1 MKHNRFIIQRIDSG
15 KYLRPN
21 LKDRYTSDIMKAGR
35 WFTVASAEKWIEDLH
50 GSDHT
55 IIPIYS
61 NDRRPELDMPISSES
76 QTNSMRT
83 DKKQIPNNG
92 DEDLPF

>member
-35 WFTVASAEKWIEDLH
+35 WFTVASAEKWIEDGH
-50 GSDHT
+50 GVDHT
-55 IIPIYS
+55 IIPIFS
-61 NDRRPELDMPISSES
+61 NDRRASLDMPISSDS
-76 QTNSMRT
+76 KTNIPVT
-83 DKKQIPNNG
+83 DNKETSRN
-92 DEDLPF
+92 EDLPF